1 MIFYLV
7 ISKNMKQQKFNSHK
21 ANGSSFLYI
30 AEFNFAQ
37 IHTVIF
43 FFPRKYYIKKK
54 KKKESIISDHLV
66 FWAFCIQL
74 AAEDLRCC
82 QPLFSQEVLVLWL
95 LLF

>member
-54 KKKESIISDHLV
+54 KRKYYIRPPCLLGILYST
-66 FWAFCIQL
+66 
-74 AAEDLRCC
+74 CC
-82 QPLFSQEVLVLWL
+82 
-95 LLF
+95 

>member
-1 MIFYLV
+1 MIFYLA

-43 FFPRKYYIKKK
+43 FPRKYYIQKKK
-54 KKKESIISDHLV
+54 KKVLYQTTLSFGHFV
-66 FWAFCIQL
+66 FN
-74 AAEDLRCC
+74 
-82 QPLFSQEVLVLWL
+82 L
-95 LLF
+95 LLRTLDVASPFSVRRS

>member
-1 MIFYLV
+1 
-7 ISKNMKQQKFNSHK
+7 MKQQKFNSHK

-54 KKKESIISDHLV
+54 KKKKVLYQTTLSFGHFV
-66 FWAFCIQL
+66 FN
-74 AAEDLRCC
+74 
-82 QPLFSQEVLVLWL
+82 L
-95 LLF
+95 LLRTLDVASPFSVRRS